1 MNLYKA
7 NNKAEHC
14 ITYSFPEDTSIIP
27 FPYEILNGPPEGSNK
42 VKIWVDES
50 CKYFNLFI

>member
-14 ITYSFPEDTSIIP
+14 KTYSFPEDTSIIP